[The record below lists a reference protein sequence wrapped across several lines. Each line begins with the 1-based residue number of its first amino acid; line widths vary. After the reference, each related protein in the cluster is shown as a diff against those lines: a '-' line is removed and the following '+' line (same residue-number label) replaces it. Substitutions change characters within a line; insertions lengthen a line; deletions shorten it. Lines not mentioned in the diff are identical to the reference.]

1 MKKGLMWKLLRQ
13 HISKMQLV
21 GFSVANLVGLT
32 IVILAVQFYSDV
44 LPVFNDQESFISK
57 DYLIISRNL
66 TSAGALMGGTSE
78 FSDND
83 IADIKAQPWC
93 RKVAPF
99 VNSEFGITASIG
111 VDATHAMRT
120 QFFFESI
127 PNEFIDVDP
136 SWKFDPANPTVPVI
150 MSRDYLSLYNF
161 GFAAAQGM
169 PKISEGEASSVL
181 LMFNLSGN
189 GFRDDVRGRIVGF
202 SNRLNTI
209 IVPEEFMTWANK
221 KYGQGGALKPL
232 RLIIEVNRP
241 GDPKIQQYMDEH
253 NYNIAGDKTNSGKTY
268 YFLTVIVSIVVI
280 VGVLISLM

>member
-127 PNEFIDVDP
+127 PNEFIDVCLLYTSP
-136 SWKFDPANPTVPVI
+136 SP
-150 MSRDYLSLYNF
+150 RD
-161 GFAAAQGM
+161 
-169 PKISEGEASSVL
+169 
-181 LMFNLSGN
+181 
-189 GFRDDVRGRIVGF
+189 RG
-202 SNRLNTI
+202 
-209 IVPEEFMTWANK
+209 
-221 KYGQGGALKPL
+221 
-232 RLIIEVNRP
+232 
-241 GDPKIQQYMDEH
+241 
-253 NYNIAGDKTNSGKTY
+253 
-268 YFLTVIVSIVVI
+268 
-280 VGVLISLM
+280 